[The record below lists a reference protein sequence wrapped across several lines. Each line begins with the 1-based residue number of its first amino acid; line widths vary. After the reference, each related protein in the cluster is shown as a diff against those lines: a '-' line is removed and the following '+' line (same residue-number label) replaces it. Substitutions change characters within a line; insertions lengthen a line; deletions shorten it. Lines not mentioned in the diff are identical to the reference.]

1 MRTCDENIKKS
12 ASKSRSEESN
22 LDAASGLNLA
32 PQAVLESAQS
42 AAGEQIYFSDFSA
55 IDWGTVQVVV
65 FRANKKALKIVRDID
80 FTGIDALVGLES
92 QKSALIKNT
101 DAFLRGCSANHA
113 LLWGESG
120 CGKSSLAKAVFSKFI
135 PQGLKIIEIGR
146 DDLGY
151 LVDIIDAIR
160 ETNFKFIIF
169 CDDLSFEL
177 GESGYKHLKPLLEGS
192 LERAPRNVL
201 MYATSNRRHIV
212 GECASDNDAAQISRG
227 ELHLSDAANERISLS
242 ERFGLQLSFYGG
254 SMQEYLGIV
263 DAYFAATQGMSAAE
277 FRLSFAANLDALHAK
292 AREFAMLRASR
303 SGRAA
308 KQFFLSFGEEFFA
321 NLKGGDN
328 EYGVRI

>member
-12 ASKSRSEESN
+12 ASKSRSEELN
-22 LDAASGLNLA
+22 LNAASGLNLA
-32 PQAVLESAQS
+32 PQAVLKSAQS

-55 IDWGTVQVVV
+55 IDWRTVQATV

-80 FTGIDALVGLES
+80 FTDLDALVGLES

-101 DAFLRGCSANHA
+101 DAFLRGASANHA

-201 MYATSNRRHIV
+201 MYATSNRRHII

-254 SMQEYLGIV
+254 GMREYLGIV
-263 DAYFAATQGMSAAE
+263 DAYFAAAQGMSAAE

-321 NLKGGDN
+321 NLKGSG
-328 EYGVRI
+328 R

>member
-12 ASKSRSEESN
+12 ASKSGSEELN
-22 LDAASGLNLA
+22 LNAASGLNLA
-32 PQAVLESAQS
+32 SQAVLKNAQS
-42 AAGEQIYFSDFSA
+42 GAGEQIYFSDFSA
-55 IDWGTVQVVV
+55 IDWRAVQVVV
-65 FRANKKALKIVRDID
+65 FRANKKALKIIRDID
-80 FTGIDALVGLES
+80 FTDLDALVGLES

-135 PQGLKIIEIGR
+135 SQGLKIIEIGR

-151 LVDIIDAIR
+151 LVEIIDAIR
-160 ETNFKFIIF
+160 EMNFKFIIF

-192 LERAPRNVL
+192 LERAPHNVL
-201 MYATSNRRHIV
+201 MCATSNRRHIV

-254 SMQEYLGIV
+254 SMREYLGIV
-263 DAYFAATQGMSAAE
+263 DAYFAAAQSISAAE
-277 FRLSFAANLDALHAK
+277 FRLSFAANLDELYAK

-308 KQFFLSFGEEFFA
+308 KQFFLSFGEDFFA
-321 NLKGGDN
+321 NLKGG
-328 EYGVRI
+328 GR

>member
-12 ASKSRSEESN
+12 ASKSRSEELN
-22 LDAASGLNLA
+22 LNSACGLNLA
-32 PQAVLESAQS
+32 PKAVLKNVQS
-42 AAGEQIYFSDFSA
+42 GAGEQIYFSDFSA
-55 IDWGTVQVVV
+55 IDWRTVQVAV

-80 FTGIDALVGLES
+80 FTDLDALVGLES
-92 QKSALIKNT
+92 QKSALIRNT
-101 DAFLRGCSANHA
+101 DAFLRGASANHA

-254 SMQEYLGIV
+254 SMREYLGIV
-263 DAYFAATQGMSAAE
+263 DAYFAAAQGMSAAE

-321 NLKGGDN
+321 NLKGG
-328 EYGVRI
+328 GR

>member
-32 PQAVLESAQS
+32 SQTVLSNAQNG
-42 AAGEQIYFSDFSA
+42 AGEQIYFSDFSA
-55 IDWGTVQVVV
+55 IDWRTVQVVV

-80 FTGIDALVGLES
+80 FTDLDALVGLES

-146 DDLGY
+146 DDLGF
-151 LVDIIDAIR
+151 LVGIIDAIR

-212 GECASDNDAAQISRG
+212 GECASDNDAAQISCG

-263 DAYFAATQGMSAAE
+263 DAYFAAAQGMSAAE
-277 FRLSFAANLDALHAK
+277 FRLSFAANLDELHAK

-321 NLKGGDN
+321 NLKGG
-328 EYGVRI
+328 GR

>member
-12 ASKSRSEESN
+12 ASKSRSEELN
-22 LDAASGLNLA
+22 LNAASGLNLA
-32 PQAVLESAQS
+32 PQAVLKSAQS
-42 AAGEQIYFSDFSA
+42 GAGEQIYFSDFSA
-55 IDWGTVQVVV
+55 IDWRTVQVAV

-80 FTGIDALVGLES
+80 FTDIDALVGLES

-101 DAFLRGCSANHA
+101 DAFLRGCSANHT

-120 CGKSSLAKAVFSKFI
+120 CGKSSLTKAVFSKFI

-201 MYATSNRRHIV
+201 MYATSNRRHII

-254 SMQEYLGIV
+254 GMREYLGIV
-263 DAYFAATQGMSAAE
+263 DAYFAAAQGMSAAE

-321 NLKGGDN
+321 NLKGG
-328 EYGVRI
+328 GR

>member
-12 ASKSRSEESN
+12 ASEGQN

-32 PQAVLESAQS
+32 PQAVLKSAQS
-42 AAGEQIYFSDFSA
+42 GAGEQIYFSDFSA
-55 IDWGTVQVVV
+55 IDWRAVQVAV
-65 FRANKKALKIVRDID
+65 FRTNKKALKIVRDID
-80 FTGIDALVGLES
+80 FANLDALVGLES

-101 DAFLRGCSANHA
+101 DAFLRGASANHA

-135 PQGLKIIEIGR
+135 PQDLKIIEIGR

-201 MYATSNRRHIV
+201 MYATSNLRHIV

-254 SMQEYLGIV
+254 SMREYLGIV
-263 DAYFAATQGMSAAE
+263 DAYFAAAQGMNAAE
-277 FRLSFAANLDALHAK
+277 FRLSFAANLDELHAK
-292 AREFAMLRASR
+292 AREFAMLRVSR

-321 NLKGGDN
+321 NLKGG
-328 EYGVRI
+328 GR

>member
-12 ASKSRSEESN
+12 ASKSRGEELN
-22 LDAASGLNLA
+22 FDAASGLNLA
-32 PQAVLESAQS
+32 PQAVLKSAQS
-42 AAGEQIYFSDFSA
+42 GAGEQIYFSDFSA
-55 IDWGTVQVVV
+55 IDWRAVQVAV

-135 PQGLKIIEIGR
+135 PQGLKVIEIGR

-151 LVDIIDAIR
+151 LADIIDAIR

-192 LERAPRNVL
+192 LERVPRNVL

-254 SMQEYLGIV
+254 SMREYLGIV
-263 DAYFAATQGMSAAE
+263 DAYFAAAKGMSAAE
-277 FRLSFAANLDALHAK
+277 FRLSFAANLDELHAK

-321 NLKGGDN
+321 NLKGG
-328 EYGVRI
+328 GR

>member
-12 ASKSRSEESN
+12 ASKSRSEELN
-22 LDAASGLNLA
+22 LNAACGLNLA
-32 PQAVLESAQS
+32 PKAVLKSVQS
-42 AAGEQIYFSDFSA
+42 GAGEQIYFSDFSA
-55 IDWGTVQVVV
+55 IDWRTVQATV
-65 FRANKKALKIVRDID
+65 FRASKKALKIVRDID
-80 FTGIDALVGLES
+80 FTDLDALVGLES

-135 PQGLKIIEIGR
+135 PQDLKIIEIGR
-146 DDLGY
+146 DDLGF

-254 SMQEYLGIV
+254 SMREYLGIV
-263 DAYFAATQGMSAAE
+263 DAYFAAAQGMSAAE
-277 FRLSFAANLDALHAK
+277 FRLSFAANLDALHTK

-308 KQFFLSFGEEFFA
+308 KQFFLSFNEEFFA
-321 NLKGGDN
+321 NLKGG
-328 EYGVRI
+328 R

>member
-12 ASKSRSEESN
+12 ASKSRSEELN
-22 LDAASGLNLA
+22 LDAAGGLNLA
-32 PQAVLESAQS
+32 PQAVLKSAQS
-42 AAGEQIYFSDFSA
+42 GAGEQIYFSDFSA
-55 IDWGTVQVVV
+55 IDWRTVQVAV

-80 FTGIDALVGLES
+80 FTDLDALVGLES

-101 DAFLRGCSANHA
+101 DAFLRGASANHA

-254 SMQEYLGIV
+254 SMREYLGIV
-263 DAYFAATQGMSAAE
+263 DAYFAAAQGMSAAE

-321 NLKGGDN
+321 NLKGGD
-328 EYGVRI
+328 R

>member
-12 ASKSRSEESN
+12 ASKSRSEELN
-22 LDAASGLNLA
+22 LNAASGLNLA
-32 PQAVLESAQS
+32 PQAVLKSVQS
-42 AAGEQIYFSDFSA
+42 GAGEQIYFSDFSA
-55 IDWGTVQVVV
+55 IDWRTVQATV
-65 FRANKKALKIVRDID
+65 FRASKKALKIVRDID
-80 FTGIDALVGLES
+80 FTDLDALVGLES

-135 PQGLKIIEIGR
+135 PQDLKIIEIGR
-146 DDLGY
+146 DDLGF

-254 SMQEYLGIV
+254 SMREYLGIV
-263 DAYFAATQGMSAAE
+263 DAYFAAAKGMSAAE
-277 FRLSFAANLDALHAK
+277 FRLSFAANLDELHAK
-292 AREFAMLRASR
+292 AREFAMLRANR

-321 NLKGGDN
+321 NLKGG
-328 EYGVRI
+328 R

>member
-12 ASKSRSEESN
+12 ASKSGSEKLN

-32 PQAVLESAQS
+32 PQAVRKSAQS
-42 AAGEQIYFSDFSA
+42 GAGEQIYFSDFSA
-55 IDWGTVQVVV
+55 IDWRAVQVAV

-135 PQGLKIIEIGR
+135 PQSLKIIEIGR
-146 DDLGY
+146 DNLGY

-160 ETNFKFIIF
+160 EINFKFIIF

-192 LERAPRNVL
+192 LERTPRNVL

-212 GECASDNDAAQISRG
+212 GECASDNDTAQISCG

-254 SMQEYLGIV
+254 SMREYLGIV
-263 DAYFAATQGMSAAE
+263 DACFAAAQGMSALE

-321 NLKGGDN
+321 NLKGG
-328 EYGVRI
+328 R

>member
-12 ASKSRSEESN
+12 ASKSRSEGLN
-22 LDAASGLNLA
+22 LNAACGLNLA
-32 PQAVLESAQS
+32 PKAVLKSVQS
-42 AAGEQIYFSDFSA
+42 GAGEQIYFSDFSA
-55 IDWGTVQVVV
+55 IDWRTAQVAV

-101 DAFLRGCSANHA
+101 DAFLRGASVNHA

-135 PQGLKIIEIGR
+135 PQDLKIIEIGR

-254 SMQEYLGIV
+254 SMREYLGIV
-263 DAYFAATQGMSAAE
+263 DAYFAAAQGMSAAE
-277 FRLSFAANLDALHAK
+277 FRLSFAANLDALQAK

-308 KQFFLSFGEEFFA
+308 KQFFLSFSEEFFA
-321 NLKGGDN
+321 NLKGG
-328 EYGVRI
+328 R

>member
-12 ASKSRSEESN
+12 ASKSGSEKLN
-22 LDAASGLNLA
+22 LDSASGLNLA
-32 PQAVLESAQS
+32 PQAVLKSAQS
-42 AAGEQIYFSDFSA
+42 GSSEQIYFSDFSA
-55 IDWGTVQVVV
+55 IDWRAVQVAV

-92 QKSALIKNT
+92 QKSALTKNT

-146 DDLGY
+146 DDLGH

-160 ETNFKFIIF
+160 ETNFKFIVF

-212 GECASDNDAAQISRG
+212 GECASDNDVAQISRG

-263 DAYFAATQGMSAAE
+263 DAYFAAAQGMSAAE
-277 FRLSFAANLDALHAK
+277 FRLSFAANLDELHAK
-292 AREFAMLRASR
+292 ARGFAMLRASR

-321 NLKGGDN
+321 NLKGG
-328 EYGVRI
+328 GR

>member
-12 ASKSRSEESN
+12 ASKSRSEELN
-22 LDAASGLNLA
+22 LNSASGLNLA
-32 PQAVLESAQS
+32 PQAVLRSAQS

-55 IDWGTVQVVV
+55 IDWRTVQVAV

-80 FTGIDALVGLES
+80 FTDLDALVGLES

-101 DAFLRGCSANHA
+101 DTFLRGASVNHA

-151 LVDIIDAIR
+151 LVDIIDAVR

-254 SMQEYLGIV
+254 SMLEYLGIV
-263 DAYFAATQGMSAAE
+263 DAYFAAAQSMSAAE

-308 KQFFLSFGEEFFA
+308 KQFFLSFNEEFFA
-321 NLKGGDN
+321 NLKDGG
-328 EYGVRI
+328 R

>member
-1 MRTCDENIKKS
+1 MRTCDENIKKN
-12 ASKSRSEESN
+12 ASKSGNEKLN
-22 LDAASGLNLA
+22 LDSASGLNLA
-32 PQAVLESAQS
+32 PQAVLKSAQS
-42 AAGEQIYFSDFSA
+42 SASEQIYFSDFSA
-55 IDWGTVQVVV
+55 IDWRTVQVAA

-151 LVDIIDAIR
+151 LVDVIDAIR
-160 ETNFKFIIF
+160 EANFKFIIF

-263 DAYFAATQGMSAAE
+263 DAYFAAAQGMNAAE
-277 FRLSFAANLDALHAK
+277 FRLSFAANLDELHAK

-308 KQFFLSFGEEFFA
+308 KQFFLSFGEDFFA
-321 NLKGGDN
+321 NLKGG
-328 EYGVRI
+328 GR

>member
-12 ASKSRSEESN
+12 ASKSRSEDLN

-32 PQAVLESAQS
+32 PQAVLKSAQS
-42 AAGEQIYFSDFSA
+42 GSSEQIYFSDFSA
-55 IDWGTVQVVV
+55 IDWRGVQVVA

-80 FTGIDALVGLES
+80 FTDLDALVGLES

-192 LERAPRNVL
+192 LEHAPRNVL

-263 DAYFAATQGMSAAE
+263 DAYFAAAQGMSAAE

-308 KQFFLSFGEEFFA
+308 KQFFLSFGEEFFE
-321 NLKGGDN
+321 NLKDGG
-328 EYGVRI
+328 R

>member
-12 ASKSRSEESN
+12 ASKSGSEDLN

-32 PQAVLESAQS
+32 PQAVLKSAQS
-42 AAGEQIYFSDFSA
+42 GSSEQIYFSDFSA
-55 IDWGTVQVVV
+55 IDWRAVQVAA

-80 FTGIDALVGLES
+80 FTDIDALVGLES

-254 SMQEYLGIV
+254 SMREYLGIV
-263 DAYFAATQGMSAAE
+263 DAYFAAAQGMSAAE
-277 FRLSFAANLDALHAK
+277 FRLSFVANLDALHAK

-321 NLKGGDN
+321 NLKGG
-328 EYGVRI
+328 GR

>member
-12 ASKSRSEESN
+12 ASKSRSEDLN

-32 PQAVLESAQS
+32 PQAVLKSAQS
-42 AAGEQIYFSDFSA
+42 SASEQIYFSDFSA
-55 IDWGTVQVVV
+55 IDWRAVQVAV

-101 DAFLRGCSANHA
+101 DAFLRGASANHA

-212 GECASDNDAAQISRG
+212 GECASDNEAAQISRG
-227 ELHLSDAANERISLS
+227 ELHLSDAANERTSLS

-263 DAYFAATQGMSAAE
+263 DAYFAAAQGMSAAE
-277 FRLSFAANLDALHAK
+277 FRLSFAENLDELHAK

-321 NLKGGDN
+321 NLKGG
-328 EYGVRI
+328 GR

>member
-1 MRTCDENIKKS
+1 M
-12 ASKSRSEESN
+12 
-22 LDAASGLNLA
+22 
-32 PQAVLESAQS
+32 
-42 AAGEQIYFSDFSA
+42 
-55 IDWGTVQVVV
+55 QVAV

-80 FTGIDALVGLES
+80 FTDIDALVGLES

-101 DAFLRGCSANHA
+101 DAFLRGCSANHT

-120 CGKSSLAKAVFSKFI
+120 CGKSSLTKAVFSKFI

-201 MYATSNRRHIV
+201 MYATSNRRHII

-254 SMQEYLGIV
+254 GMREYLGIV
-263 DAYFAATQGMSAAE
+263 DAYFAAAQGMSAAE

-321 NLKGGDN
+321 NLKGG
-328 EYGVRI
+328 GR

>member
-12 ASKSRSEESN
+12 TSKSRSEELN

-32 PQAVLESAQS
+32 SQAVLKSAQS
-42 AAGEQIYFSDFSA
+42 GSSEQIYFSDFSA
-55 IDWGTVQVVV
+55 IDWRAVQVAV
-65 FRANKKALKIVRDID
+65 FRANKKVLKIVRDID

-92 QKSALIKNT
+92 QKSALIKST

-212 GECASDNDAAQISRG
+212 GECASDNDAAQIRSG

-254 SMQEYLGIV
+254 SMREYLGIV
-263 DAYFAATQGMSAAE
+263 DAYFAAAQGMSAAE
-277 FRLSFAANLDALHAK
+277 FRLSFAANLDELHAK

-321 NLKGGDN
+321 NLKGG
-328 EYGVRI
+328 GR

>member
-12 ASKSRSEESN
+12 ASKSRSEELN
-22 LDAASGLNLA
+22 LDAASGLDLA
-32 PQAVLESAQS
+32 PQAVLKNAQS
-42 AAGEQIYFSDFSA
+42 GAGEQIYFSDFSA
-55 IDWGTVQVVV
+55 IDWRAVQVAV

-101 DAFLRGCSANHA
+101 DAFLRGRSANHA

-151 LVDIIDAIR
+151 LVEIIDAIR
-160 ETNFKFIIF
+160 EINFKFIIF

-254 SMQEYLGIV
+254 SMREYLGIV
-263 DAYFAATQGMSAAE
+263 DAYFAAAQGMSAAE
-277 FRLSFAANLDALHAK
+277 FRLSFAANLDELHAK

-321 NLKGGDN
+321 NLKGG
-328 EYGVRI
+328 GR

>member
-12 ASKSRSEESN
+12 ASKSRSEELN
-22 LDAASGLNLA
+22 LNAACGLNLA
-32 PQAVLESAQS
+32 PKAVLKSVQS
-42 AAGEQIYFSDFSA
+42 GAGEQIYFSDFSA
-55 IDWGTVQVVV
+55 IDWRTVQATV
-65 FRANKKALKIVRDID
+65 FRASKKALKIVRDID
-80 FTGIDALVGLES
+80 FTDLDALVGLES

-135 PQGLKIIEIGR
+135 PQDLKIIEIGR

-212 GECASDNDAAQISRG
+212 GECASDNEAAQISRG
-227 ELHLSDAANERISLS
+227 ELHLSDAASERISLS

-254 SMQEYLGIV
+254 SMREYLGIV
-263 DAYFAATQGMSAAE
+263 DAYFAAAQGMNAAE
-277 FRLSFAANLDALHAK
+277 FRLSFAANLDELHAK

-308 KQFFLSFGEEFFA
+308 KQFFLSFNEEFFA
-321 NLKGGDN
+321 NLKGG
-328 EYGVRI
+328 R

>member
-1 MRTCDENIKKS
+1 MQTCDENIKKS
-12 ASKSRSEESN
+12 GSEELN
-22 LDAASGLNLA
+22 LDSASGLNLA
-32 PQAVLESAQS
+32 PQVVLKNAQS
-42 AAGEQIYFSDFSA
+42 GAGEQIYFSDFSA
-55 IDWGTVQVVV
+55 IDWRTVQVAV

-135 PQGLKIIEIGR
+135 PQGLLKIIEIGR
-146 DDLGY
+146 DDLGF

-177 GESGYKHLKPLLEGS
+177 GESDYKRLKPLLEGS

-212 GECASDNDAAQISRG
+212 GECASDNEAAQISRG

-263 DAYFAATQGMSAAE
+263 DAYFAAAQGMSAAE
-277 FRLSFAANLDALHAK
+277 FCLSFAANLDALHSK

-321 NLKGGDN
+321 NLKSGG
-328 EYGVRI
+328 R

>member
-12 ASKSRSEESN
+12 ASKSRSEELN
-22 LDAASGLNLA
+22 LDTASGLNLA
-32 PQAVLESAQS
+32 PQAVLKSAQS
-42 AAGEQIYFSDFSA
+42 GAGEQIYFSDFSA
-55 IDWGTVQVVV
+55 IDWRTVQVAV

-80 FTGIDALVGLES
+80 FTDLDALVGLES

-160 ETNFKFIIF
+160 ERNFKFIIF

-254 SMQEYLGIV
+254 SMREYLGIV
-263 DAYFAATQGMSAAE
+263 DAYFAAAQGMSAAE
-277 FRLSFAANLDALHAK
+277 FRLSFTTNLDALHAK

-321 NLKGGDN
+321 NLKGG
-328 EYGVRI
+328 GR

>member
-12 ASKSRSEESN
+12 ASKSRSEELN

-32 PQAVLESAQS
+32 PQAVLKSAQS
-42 AAGEQIYFSDFSA
+42 GSSEQIYFSDFSA
-55 IDWGTVQVVV
+55 IDWRAVQVAV

-101 DAFLRGCSANHA
+101 DAFLRSRSANHA

-151 LVDIIDAIR
+151 LVDIINAIR
-160 ETNFKFIIF
+160 ETSFKFIIF

-254 SMQEYLGIV
+254 SMREYLGIV
-263 DAYFAATQGMSAAE
+263 DAYFAAAQGMSAAE
-277 FRLSFAANLDALHAK
+277 FRLSFAANLDELHAK

-321 NLKGGDN
+321 NLKSGD
-328 EYGVRI
+328 R

>member
-12 ASKSRSEESN
+12 ASKSGNEELN
-22 LDAASGLNLA
+22 LDAASGLNLE
-32 PQAVLESAQS
+32 PQAVLKNAQS
-42 AAGEQIYFSDFSA
+42 GSSEQIYFSDFRA
-55 IDWGTVQVVV
+55 IDWRAVQVAA

-80 FTGIDALVGLES
+80 FTGIDVLVGLES

-146 DDLGY
+146 DDLSC
-151 LVDIIDAIR
+151 LVEIIDAIR
-160 ETNFKFIIF
+160 EINFKFIIF

-201 MYATSNRRHIV
+201 IYATSNRRHIV

-227 ELHLSDAANERISLS
+227 ELHLSDAVNERISLS

-254 SMQEYLGIV
+254 SMREYLGIV
-263 DAYFAATQGMSAAE
+263 DAYFAAAKGMNAAE
-277 FRLSFAANLDALHAK
+277 FRLSFTANLDALYAK

-308 KQFFLSFGEEFFA
+308 KQFFLSFNEEFFA
-321 NLKGGDN
+321 NLKGG
-328 EYGVRI
+328 GR

>member
-12 ASKSRSEESN
+12 ASKSRSEELN
-22 LDAASGLNLA
+22 LDSASGLNLA
-32 PQAVLESAQS
+32 PQAVLKSAQS
-42 AAGEQIYFSDFSA
+42 GAGEQIYFSDFSA
-55 IDWGTVQVVV
+55 IDWRAVQVAV

-254 SMQEYLGIV
+254 SMREYLGIV
-263 DAYFAATQGMSAAE
+263 DAYFAAAQGMSAAE

-321 NLKGGDN
+321 NLKGGD
-328 EYGVRI
+328 R

>member
-12 ASKSRSEESN
+12 ASKSRSEELN
-22 LDAASGLNLA
+22 LDSACGLNLA
-32 PQAVLESAQS
+32 PQAVLRSVQS
-42 AAGEQIYFSDFSA
+42 GAGEQIYFSDFSA
-55 IDWGTVQVVV
+55 IDWRAVQVAV

-80 FTGIDALVGLES
+80 FTDLDALVGLES

-101 DAFLRGCSANHA
+101 DAFLRGASANHA

-120 CGKSSLAKAVFSKFI
+120 CGKSSLAKAVFSKFV

-254 SMQEYLGIV
+254 SMREYLGIV
-263 DAYFAATQGMSAAE
+263 DAYFAAAKGMSAAE

-308 KQFFLSFGEEFFA
+308 KQFFLSFSEEFFA
-321 NLKGGDN
+321 NFKGG
-328 EYGVRI
+328 R

>member
-12 ASKSRSEESN
+12 ASKSRSEELN

-32 PQAVLESAQS
+32 PQAVLKSAQS
-42 AAGEQIYFSDFSA
+42 GSSEQIYFSDFSV
-55 IDWGTVQVVV
+55 IDWRAVQVAV

-80 FTGIDALVGLES
+80 FTDIDALVGLES

-135 PQGLKIIEIGR
+135 PKDLKIIEIGR
-146 DDLGY
+146 NDLGF

-192 LERAPRNVL
+192 LERAPCNVL

-254 SMQEYLGIV
+254 SMREYLGIV
-263 DAYFAATQGMSAAE
+263 DAYFAAAQGMSAAE

-308 KQFFLSFGEEFFA
+308 KQFFLSFSEEFFA
-321 NLKGGDN
+321 NFKGG
-328 EYGVRI
+328 R

>member
-12 ASKSRSEESN
+12 ARRSRSEELN

-32 PQAVLESAQS
+32 PQAVLSNAQNG
-42 AAGEQIYFSDFSA
+42 AGEQIYFSDFSA
-55 IDWGTVQVVV
+55 IDWRTVQVAV

-80 FTGIDALVGLES
+80 FTDLDVLVGLES

-160 ETNFKFIIF
+160 EINFKFIIF

-192 LERAPRNVL
+192 LESAPRNVL

-254 SMQEYLGIV
+254 SMREYLGIV
-263 DAYFAATQGMSAAE
+263 DAYFAAAQGMSAAE

-292 AREFAMLRASR
+292 SREFAMLRASR

-321 NLKGGDN
+321 NLKGG
-328 EYGVRI
+328 GR

>member
-1 MRTCDENIKKS
+1 M
-12 ASKSRSEESN
+12 
-22 LDAASGLNLA
+22 
-32 PQAVLESAQS
+32 
-42 AAGEQIYFSDFSA
+42 
-55 IDWGTVQVVV
+55 
-65 FRANKKALKIVRDID
+65 
-80 FTGIDALVGLES
+80 
-92 QKSALIKNT
+92 
-101 DAFLRGCSANHA
+101 
-113 LLWGESG
+113 
-120 CGKSSLAKAVFSKFI
+120 
-135 PQGLKIIEIGR
+135 
-146 DDLGY
+146 
-151 LVDIIDAIR
+151 DIIDAIR
-160 ETNFKFIIF
+160 EASFKFIIF

-254 SMQEYLGIV
+254 SMREYLGIV

-277 FRLSFAANLDALHAK
+277 FRLSFAANLDELHAR

-321 NLKGGDN
+321 NLKGGD
-328 EYGVRI
+328 R

>member
-12 ASKSRSEESN
+12 ASKSRSEELN
-22 LDAASGLNLA
+22 LNAACGLNLA
-32 PQAVLESAQS
+32 PKAVLKSVQS
-42 AAGEQIYFSDFSA
+42 GAGEQIYFSDFSA
-55 IDWGTVQVVV
+55 IDWRTVQTTV
-65 FRANKKALKIVRDID
+65 FRASKKALKIVRDID
-80 FTGIDALVGLES
+80 FTDLDALVGLES

-135 PQGLKIIEIGR
+135 PQDLKIIEIGR
-146 DDLGY
+146 DDLGF

-254 SMQEYLGIV
+254 SMREYLGIV
-263 DAYFAATQGMSAAE
+263 DAYFAAAQGMSAAE
-277 FRLSFAANLDALHAK
+277 FRLSFAANLDELHAK
-292 AREFAMLRASR
+292 AREFTMLRASR

-308 KQFFLSFGEEFFA
+308 KQFFLSFNEEFFA
-321 NLKGGDN
+321 NLKGG
-328 EYGVRI
+328 R

>member
-12 ASKSRSEESN
+12 ASKSRSEELN
-22 LDAASGLNLA
+22 LDAVSGLNLA
-32 PQAVLESAQS
+32 PQAVLKNAHSGT
-42 AAGEQIYFSDFSA
+42 GEQIYFSDFSA
-55 IDWGTVQVVV
+55 INWRTVQVAV

-80 FTGIDALVGLES
+80 FTDLDALVGLES

-101 DAFLRGCSANHA
+101 DAFLRGASANHA

-160 ETNFKFIIF
+160 ETNFKFIVF

-212 GECASDNDAAQISRG
+212 GECASDNDVAQISRG

-254 SMQEYLGIV
+254 SMREYLGIV
-263 DAYFAATQGMSAAE
+263 DAYFAAAQGMSAAE
-277 FRLSFAANLDALHAK
+277 FRLSFAADLDALHAK

-321 NLKGGDN
+321 NLKGG
-328 EYGVRI
+328 GR

>member
-12 ASKSRSEESN
+12 ASKSGSEDLN

-32 PQAVLESAQS
+32 PQAVLKSAQS
-42 AAGEQIYFSDFSA
+42 GAGEQIYFSDFSA
-55 IDWGTVQVVV
+55 IDWRTVQVAV

-80 FTGIDALVGLES
+80 FTDLDALVGLES

-101 DAFLRGCSANHA
+101 GAFLRDCSANHV

-254 SMQEYLGIV
+254 SMREYLGIV
-263 DAYFAATQGMSAAE
+263 DAYFAAAQGMSAAE
-277 FRLSFAANLDALHAK
+277 FRLSFTTNLDALHAK

-308 KQFFLSFGEEFFA
+308 KQFFLSFNEEFFA
-321 NLKGGDN
+321 NLKGG
-328 EYGVRI
+328 GR